1 MECVRSY
8 LERLHQQNIKLT
20 TEAIYFCTTFL
31 YNLDSEMGRLMA
43 SMAEGRVVCG
53 VLVGKPE
60 GKYKLE
66 DLSLGGR
73 IILECIFKK

>member
-1 MECVRSY
+1 M
-8 LERLHQQNIKLT
+8 T

-43 SMAEGRVVCG
+43 NMEEGRVVCG
-53 VLVGKPE
+53 VLVGKHE

-66 DLSLGGR
+66 DLSVVGR
-73 IILECIFKK
+73 IILECIFKQ